1 MKISLITTISGQY
14 RIVDAGDNEEGSP
27 LIVFSNQFNK
37 KEIAEEVFKFLISEA
52 ERVEEIKKI
61 EKSSYNRFENMDLD

>member
-27 LIVFSNQFNK
+27 LITFDNQFNK
-37 KEIAEEVFKFLISEA
+37 KEIAEVVFKFLIGEA
-52 ERVEEIKKI
+52 ERVEKIKKG
-61 EKSSYNRFENMDLD
+61 SYNRFEDMDID